1 MLYAYGPPSAQ
12 DAWALPPVT
21 PEEGQPSFAAMLAE
35 IARIVAEGH
44 LWLVSGAS
52 PREGDRL
59 ENAARNA
66 PDRKPPRGLLRAVGQ
81 WLRSV
86 GRWRGRHTP
95 MRRPT
100 SEIDPGFAHLE
111 SRNNVLFDEVRRGLA
126 HAREER
132 RELSR
137 SLHKRMDTLQ
147 DTFQAGLDSL
157 REDLSLTEQA
167 IEHERGHIVEN
178 AMARWCLNR
187 QTWGNLLALDPDR
200 IATELLWNDQHAPRH
215 WAGTADFLGLPR
227 DSLLQRCDH
236 LSRVAL
242 DFPDGK
248 TIQFLIVGE
257 ASVTMD
263 SGRIAKALQHVQAI
277 QDHTAYPVLPCVCAR
292 DFSNA
297 LLERALRAGMV
308 PLEWVRGGSTRCRVN
323 EAELEARTR
332 AMES

>member
-111 SRNNVLFDEVRRGLA
+111 RRINVLADEVRRGLA

-147 DTFQAGLDSL
+147 DTFQAGLGSL

-178 AMARWCLNR
+178 AMA
-187 QTWGNLLALDPDR
+187 
-200 IATELLWNDQHAPRH
+200 
-215 WAGTADFLGLPR
+215 
-227 DSLLQRCDH
+227 
-236 LSRVAL
+236 
-242 DFPDGK
+242 
-248 TIQFLIVGE
+248 
-257 ASVTMD
+257 
-263 SGRIAKALQHVQAI
+263 
-277 QDHTAYPVLPCVCAR
+277 
-292 DFSNA
+292 
-297 LLERALRAGMV
+297 
-308 PLEWVRGGSTRCRVN
+308 
-323 EAELEARTR
+323 
-332 AMES
+332 